1 MKKNYFFTIAVILV
15 FAFIVASFSGCSM
28 AASAVYMKRSIAG
41 VSNIQTEQEVES
53 DIKAKRKNRKI
64 NKVKVEQNVIYA
76 PSIGYG
82 SIKKEERLKY
92 SDKTDKNYGIFRY
105 RFYYD
110 YSTPDKILL
119 FIDVDSDFKFV
130 SAVDQSGTEFKL
142 EPSWPENNLYSDV
155 GMYRELYTVYLPLK
169 YVEAN
174 KNKAIVIDLISN
186 SEGYAVSLGSAF
198 YSDIENLSR
207 TFHIP
212 QFYIKGFL
220 SAIDKHK
227 PEQK

>member
-1 MKKNYFFTIAVILV
+1 MKKNYFFTIALILI
-15 FAFIVASFSGCSM
+15 FGFSALSFIGCGM
-28 AASAVYMKRSIAG
+28 GASAAYMKRSIVG
-41 VSNIQTEQEVES
+41 VSNVESEQEVES
-53 DIKAKRKNRKI
+53 EIKAKRKNRKMD
-64 NKVKVEQNVIYA
+64 KVTVEQNVIYG

-110 YSTPDKILL
+110 YSTPDVILVFL
-119 FIDVDSDFKFV
+119 DVDTYFRFV
-130 SAVDQSGTEFKL
+130 SAADQAGVTFKL
-142 EPSWPENNLYSDV
+142 DKGWPENHLYSDI
-155 GMYRELYTVYLPLK
+155 GMYRELYIINLPLK
-169 YVEAN
+169 YVETN

-198 YSDIENLSR
+198 YSDKENLSR

-220 SAIDKHK
+220 RAIDKHK